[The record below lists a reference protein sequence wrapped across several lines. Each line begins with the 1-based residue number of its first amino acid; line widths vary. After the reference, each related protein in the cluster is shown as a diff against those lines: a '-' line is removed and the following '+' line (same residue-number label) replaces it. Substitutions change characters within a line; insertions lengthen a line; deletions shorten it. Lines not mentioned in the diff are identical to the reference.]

1 MFSVITRIWNRLR
14 NMIFGRPDV
23 PTFKIEK
30 SEMNHTF
37 KDDADRETTFF
48 LHSFDGAEEEL
59 YN

>member
-1 MFSVITRIWNRLR
+1 MFSIITRFWNRFR
-14 NMIFGRPDV
+14 NMIFGRHDV

-30 SEMNHTF
+30 SEINHTF